1 MLTII
6 LEVFAFVLFC
16 LGAWGVPSRFN
27 LVSAGL
33 AFYMAAI
40 LFGGVHLALR

>member
-16 LGAWGVPSRFN
+16 LATYGIPSRWN
-27 LVSAGL
+27 LIAAGL